1 MDWKNNSSSEY
12 LFIKYEEYISNP
24 IDYIKKILNF
34 LEIKDIE
41 PQLVEEK
48 INLKRNL

>member
-1 MDWKNNSSSEY
+1 MGCGLENNFQVNT
-12 LFIKYEEYISNP
+12 FIKYEEYISNP

-41 PQLVEEK
+41 PQLLRKK
-48 INLKRNL
+48 IKRNL